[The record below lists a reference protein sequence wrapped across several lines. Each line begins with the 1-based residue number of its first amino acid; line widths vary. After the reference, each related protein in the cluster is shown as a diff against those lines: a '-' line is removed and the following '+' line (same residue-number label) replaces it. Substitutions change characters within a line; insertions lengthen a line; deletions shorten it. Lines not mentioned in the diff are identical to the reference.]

1 MIARPTTA
9 QLLRDV
15 RNELTT
21 VVAPEVH
28 GATAQVALEQIDI
41 ILEQCAV
48 RSGSEIA
55 WMVEEIDEIEAYA
68 ADVAAA
74 TGDAATT
81 TALEAGR
88 AGRSG
93 SLELDDLVLDY
104 NLMSEALSCAI
115 EACMA
120 DPDQR
125 KLRERG
131 VEILRLR
138 RAERETVIRA
148 NWRLVG
154 RG

>member
-1 MIARPTTA
+1 MIVRPTTA

-15 RNELTT
+15 RHELTE

-28 GATAQVALEQIDI
+28 GATARVTLEQIDI

-48 RSGSEIA
+48 RADSEIA
-55 WMVEEIDEIEAYA
+55 WMLEEIDEIDAYA
-68 ADVAAA
+68 GDVAEL
-74 TGDAATT
+74 TGDEATRAAV
-81 TALEAGR
+81 EAGR

-93 SLELDDLVLDY
+93 SLHLDDLAGDY

-115 EACMA
+115 EACMG
-120 DPDQR
+120 DPR
-125 KLRERG
+125 HRALLERG

-138 RAERETVIRA
+138 RAERETVVRA

>member
-1 MIARPTTA
+1 MIVRPTTA

-15 RNELTT
+15 RNELAT

-28 GATAQVALEQIDI
+28 SATAKVALEQINI

-48 RSGSEIA
+48 RSGSEIT

-68 ADVAAA
+68 ADVAEA
-74 TGDAATT
+74 TGDQATID
-81 TALEAGR
+81 ALAAGR
-88 AGRSG
+88 AGRRG
-93 SLELDDLVLDY
+93 SLQLDDLADDY

-120 DPDQR
+120 DPAQR
-125 KLRERG
+125 QLRERG

-138 RAERETVIRA
+138 RAERETVVRA